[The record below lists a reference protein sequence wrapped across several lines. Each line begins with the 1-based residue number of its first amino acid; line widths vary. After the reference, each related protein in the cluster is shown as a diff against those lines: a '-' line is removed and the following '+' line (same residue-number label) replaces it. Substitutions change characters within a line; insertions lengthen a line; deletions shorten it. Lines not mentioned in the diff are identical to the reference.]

1 MPVKSFKPVTAG
13 LRWRTV
19 ADFSEIT
26 RMEPEKSLTIGLRKT
41 GGRNNLGRNT
51 SLHRGGGHK
60 RLIRIVDFK
69 REKLNIPAK
78 VAAIEYDPNRSAR
91 LALLHYLD
99 GEKRYILAPD
109 GLRVG
114 ERIMTGPDAEIRPGN
129 ALPLGKIPPGT
140 YIHNLETVRGK
151 GGQVAKSA
159 GNYAQ
164 LVAKEG
170 QYGHVKFPSGEIRL
184 VRLECYATVGQVGN
198 HEHENISLGK
208 AGVARWLGRR
218 PRVRGVAQNPVDH
231 VMGGGEGKAS
241 GGHPRSPWGVYA
253 KGYKTRKKRKSSDR
267 LIIKRR
273 K

>member
-26 RMEPEKSLTIGLRKT
+26 KKEPEKSLTVGLRKS

-60 RLIRIVDFK
+60 RLLRLVDFK
-69 REKLNIPAK
+69 RDKLNVPAR

-91 LALLHYLD
+91 LALLFYLD

-109 GLRVG
+109 GLKVGDRV
-114 ERIMTGPDAEIRPGN
+114 MTGPDAEIRSGN
-129 ALPLGKIPPGT
+129 ALPLDKIPLGT
-140 YIHNLETVRGK
+140 FIHNLEIVRGK

-170 QYGHVKFPSGEIRL
+170 VYGQVKFPSGEIRI
-184 VRLECYATVGQVGN
+184 VRLDCYATVGQVGN
-198 HEHENISLGK
+198 LEHENISLGK
-208 AGVARWLGRR
+208 AGVSRWLGRR

-253 KGYKTRKKRKSSDR
+253 KGYKTRRRKSSDR